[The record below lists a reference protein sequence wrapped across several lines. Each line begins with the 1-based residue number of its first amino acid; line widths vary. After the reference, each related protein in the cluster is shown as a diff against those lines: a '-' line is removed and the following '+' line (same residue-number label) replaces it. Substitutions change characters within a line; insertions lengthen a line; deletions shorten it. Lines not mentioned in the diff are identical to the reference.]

1 MRLRLAAFSV
11 LLIASSLG
19 EVALAGRA
27 PTRGWVV
34 NFDDAQCVAF
44 REYGSAQN
52 PIQLILKAPAI
63 SGVVQ
68 VAIARKGPAIYANQ
82 VRGTL
87 TVDNRPPVRI
97 SMLAY
102 SPAGSGLRVHSMNL
116 PAAEFDFVRQA
127 KQVSITADGL
137 DDSFALSGMAPM
149 LKAIDDCVLDLRRVF
164 NITDTQAGETSPL
177 KRRAKANIAR
187 LFTSKDYPHDALD
200 RSQEGLVKF
209 VLLVDE
215 RGRVADCTVIETS
228 GVAVLDAQSCIIL
241 KERAR
246 FQTALGADGKPAKD
260 AVTARIVWSMA
271 W

>member
-52 PIQLILKAPAI
+52 PIQLNLKVQAI
-63 SGVVQ
+63 GGVVQ
-68 VAIARKGPAIYANQ
+68 VAISRKGTSILANQ
-82 VRGTL
+82 VKGTL
-87 TVDNRPPVRI
+87 TIDGRPPVRI

-127 KQVSITADGL
+127 KQISVTADGL

-164 NITDTQAGETSPL
+164 NITDAQAGETSSL
-177 KRRAKANIAR
+177 KRRTRANIGR
-187 LFTSKDYPHDALD
+187 LITSKDYPRDALD
-200 RSQEGLVKF
+200 RSQDGRVKF
-209 VLLVDE
+209 VLLVNE
-215 RGRVADCTVIETS
+215 KGRVADCTVIETS
-228 GVAVLDAQSCIIL
+228 GVAVLDAQSCILL

-246 FQTALGADGKPAKD
+246 FQPALGADGKPAKD
-260 AVTARIVWSMA
+260 AVTAAIVWSVA